1 MVFHWVVSEQGGL
14 LMRVVFEGW
23 FLVRMVSEK
32 GGLSSLTRVVSQQG
46 GLSLGRSLNGVVSR
60 QGGLLGGW
68 SLSRIIYI
76 HVVSVQVGL

>member
-1 MVFHWVVSEQGGL
+1 
-14 LMRVVFEGW
+14 
-23 FLVRMVSEK
+23 MVSEK